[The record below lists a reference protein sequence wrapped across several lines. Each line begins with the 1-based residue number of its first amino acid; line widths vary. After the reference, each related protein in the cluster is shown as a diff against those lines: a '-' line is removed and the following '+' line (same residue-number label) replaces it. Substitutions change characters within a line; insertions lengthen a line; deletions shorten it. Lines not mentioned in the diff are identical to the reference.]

1 MSKNLKM
8 LVNELK
14 EEVARLLIKDFE
26 MEAIGK
32 NLILTNNKDIDINIR
47 ASEENL
53 FDVKTLV
60 NGSMVINNNKSL
72 GTVKNIIN
80 ACVEV

>member
-8 LVNELK
+8 LINELK

-32 NLILTNNKDIDINIR
+32 NLILTNNKDVDINIR
-47 ASEENL
+47 VAEENL
-53 FDVKTLV
+53 FDVKTLI
-60 NGSMVINNNKSL
+60 NGSMVMNNNKSL
-72 GTVKNIIN
+72 GTVIN

>member
-8 LVNELK
+8 LINELK

-32 NLILTNNKDIDINIR
+32 I
-47 ASEENL
+47 
-53 FDVKTLV
+53 
-60 NGSMVINNNKSL
+60 
-72 GTVKNIIN
+72 
-80 ACVEV
+80 

>member
-8 LVNELK
+8 LINELK

-32 NLILTNNKDIDINIR
+32 NLILTNNKDVDINIR

-72 GTVKNIIN
+72 GTVKNIIT